1 MSILA
6 YGSLRV
12 RLLEAGDVRSNSGLL
27 LKKKKSP
34 FDVSLGLHQDFL
46 DIS

>member
-6 YGSLRV
+6 CGSLRV
-12 RLLEAGDVRSNSGLL
+12 RLLEAGEVRSDFGLL

-34 FDVSLGLHQDFL
+34 FDVSLGLLQDFL
-46 DIS
+46 DIL